1 MGESVR
7 IVRSVL
13 EEISAQA
20 AQTPEMECCGLLG
33 GRDGVITRIYPAE
46 NALASPKAY
55 EIAPRDLFRILRQM
69 REEGVRMMGIYHSHP
84 RGENYPSET
93 DITRAYYPEAVYFI
107 ASPGPASSRGANTT
121 RAFQICDRG
130 VVELELTVCG

>member
-20 AQTPEMECCGLLG
+20 AHTPEMECCGLLG
-33 GRDGVITRIYPAE
+33 GRDGVITRIYPAK

-55 EIAPRDLFRILRQM
+55 EIAPKDLFRIM
-69 REEGVRMMGIYHSHP
+69 REMRSDGVQLMGIYHSHP
-84 RGENYPSET
+84 KGDNAPSPTDVALAFYP
-93 DITRAYYPEAVYFI
+93 DAIHFI
-107 ASPGPASSRGANTT
+107 ASPRVSSGVRAPAI
-121 RAFQICDRG
+121 RAFRISDYG
-130 VVELELTVCG
+130 VVEVEVIVRG